1 MEIPWRRAQ
10 LRAEEFPVAQKETDE
25 LTRMMLGAALSR
37 VICTVA
43 HLGIAD
49 HIQAGVPRSAAY
61 LAKATN
67 CHERSLY
74 RALRFLAGHG
84 LFQETKNG
92 DFDHSVLSRAL
103 RSDVEGSYRAGALL
117 FHNQFAAW
125 DALDH
130 SVRTGEPGFAKAFG
144 KPLFDYLGT
153 HPEVASVFDA
163 GMTSINCY
171 ETAAMTEAY
180 DFGAIEILADIGGG
194 NGSLLGPVLQRY
206 PRMRGMLFD
215 QGHVAARAKANLQ
228 QYDIAARCQVIEG
241 SFFEAIPS
249 GADAYL
255 FRHILHDWTD
265 AQCLQILGHCRNA
278 IPKHGKLLVVEC
290 VIPVGNDRSSAKD
303 FDMSMMVF
311 TGGLERTE
319 LEYRALFKQAGFE
332 LTSIT
337 PTSTVVSVIE
347 GKPIPA
353 A

>member
-1 MEIPWRRAQ
+1 
-10 LRAEEFPVAQKETDE
+10 VAQKENDE
-25 LTRMMLGAALSR
+25 LTRMMLAAALSR

-43 HLGIAD
+43 HLGVAD

-61 LAKATN
+61 LAKATG

-84 LFQETKNG
+84 LFRETKNG
-92 DFDHSVLSRAL
+92 EFDHSDLSAAL
-103 RSDVEGSYRAGALL
+103 RSDVEGSYRAAARL

-125 DALDH
+125 QGLDH
-130 SVRTGEPGFAKAFG
+130 SVRTGEPGFFKAFG
-144 KPLFDYLGT
+144 KPLFEYLGV
-153 HPEVASVFDA
+153 HPELAPEFDA
-163 GMTSINCY
+163 GMTSINFY

-180 DFGAIEILADIGGG
+180 DFGAIKILADIGGG
-194 NGSLLGPVLQRY
+194 NGSLLGPVLQRH
-206 PRMRGMLFD
+206 PEMRGILFD
-215 QGHVAARAKANLQ
+215 QDHVVARATANLK
-228 QYDIAARCQVIEG
+228 QYNIADRCQVIAG
-241 SFFEAIPS
+241 SFFEGVPP

-278 IPKHGKLLVVEC
+278 IPMNGKLLVVEC
-290 VIPVGNDRSSAKD
+290 VIPMGNDRSSAKD

-319 LEYRALFKQAGFE
+319 LEYRTLFKQAGFE
-332 LTSIT
+332 LTSVR

-347 GKPIPA
+347 AKPILA